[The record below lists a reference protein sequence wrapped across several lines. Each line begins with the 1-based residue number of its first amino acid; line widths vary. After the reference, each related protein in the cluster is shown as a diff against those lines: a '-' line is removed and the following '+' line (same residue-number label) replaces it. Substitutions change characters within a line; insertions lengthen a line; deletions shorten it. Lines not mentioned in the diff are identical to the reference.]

1 MDLPEVAIIGHV
13 TQRVIDILYNKKSL
27 QESIESYHLL
37 NRGGV
42 TEAEGASNI
51 VLDLMNMGH
60 DVNIT
65 EIASGLNGIYIDPN
79 TRDIIGVSDPRRI
92 GTSMGN

>member
-1 MDLPEVAIIGHV
+1 
-13 TQRVIDILYNKKSL
+13 ILYNKKSL

-37 NRGGV
+37 NRGRI
-42 TEAEGASNI
+42 TEAEGTNKI
-51 VLDLMNMGH
+51 ILDLMNMGH
-60 DVNIT
+60 DINIID
-65 EIASGLNGIYIDPN
+65 IASGLNGIYIDPD